1 DLYQRNLASLQSAAA
16 HFQNA
21 TSLDPNFALAYAAL
35 AESYAVLASLAPPA
49 ERARLLSIA
58 DEAARNAL
66 RLSPDLAE
74 GHAVRGAI
82 EQNRWHLRS
91 ALEELKR
98 ALEINPNLALAHHWR
113 SINLYAMGD
122 PAGAL
127 REDELAR
134 RL

>member
-1 DLYQRNLASLQSAAA
+1 Q
-16 HFQNA
+16 
-21 TSLDPNFALAYAAL
+21 
-35 AESYAVLASLAPPA
+35 A
-49 ERARLLSIA
+49 ERARLLAIA

-66 RLSPDLAE
+66 HQSPDLAE
-74 GHAVRGAI
+74 GHAVRGSI
-82 EQNRWHLRS
+82 EQSRWHLRS

-113 SINLYAMGD
+113 SINLYVMGD

-134 RL
+134 RLDPLAPNITATRASFLWDMRDDDAARGAAAEALAVAP